1 MFVSHVVFL
10 RFILDVVHKNTKNM
24 ANRVTVNGIMRIFF
38 SMVIKLSL
46 QKEWYFP
53 GISNII
59 RNARKIGVYFS
70 SYSCFRLGFIGNQPF
85 NTRSRCSKISFIVQN
100 DEKEK
105 TPSSEEMSMSLIKIE
120 PMIPAIPKIRKI
132 HQQRVPQ

>member
-1 MFVSHVVFL
+1 
-10 RFILDVVHKNTKNM
+10 M

-38 SMVIKLSL
+38 LYGDKIVFA
-46 QKEWYFP
+46 ERGYFP

-70 SYSCFRLGFIGNQPF
+70 SYSCFRLGFIETNLSIRVPVAQKF
-85 NTRSRCSKISFIVQN
+85 LFIVQN

-105 TPSSEEMSMSLIKIE
+105 TPISEEMSMSLIKIE

>member
-1 MFVSHVVFL
+1 
-10 RFILDVVHKNTKNM
+10 M

-38 SMVIKLSL
+38 SMAIKLSL

-105 TPSSEEMSMSLIKIE
+105 TPISEEMSMSLIKIE

>member
-1 MFVSHVVFL
+1 
-10 RFILDVVHKNTKNM
+10 M

-59 RNARKIGVYFS
+59 RNARKIGVYF
-70 SYSCFRLGFIGNQPF
+70 RLGFIGNQPF

-105 TPSSEEMSMSLIKIE
+105 TPISEEMSMSLIKIE

>member
-1 MFVSHVVFL
+1 
-10 RFILDVVHKNTKNM
+10 M

-70 SYSCFRLGFIGNQPF
+70 SYSCFRLGL
-85 NTRSRCSKISFIVQN
+85 
-100 DEKEK
+100 
-105 TPSSEEMSMSLIKIE
+105 SLIHISE
-120 PMIPAIPKIRKI
+120 PTRPYSLETNLSI
-132 HQQRVPQ
+132 RVPVAQKFLL